1 MANHEDVIKA
11 LLQTFSAPGAG
22 IDIPQ
27 FREDFLPQAPTP
39 PTTTLQDP
47 TTNRGNALAV
57 FGAGLAQPIQ
67 SNQSFQGNTANAAL
81 AGLDVIGQQ
90 RTQENDAAQTLF
102 DNQITQ
108 GQLQREQGQAL
119 TSASLA
125 NAQRDYYNGLIVN
138 AGLED
143 LLTGEAEN
151 DEFMRQVAKDAAAMA
166 KNIMELAPDFFG
178 QDLLDRIYITPD
190 QLYADTLRN
199 LHSVLGV
206 GGSPL
211 QVQAEIMRNIGE
223 QVKYLEMSDDIK
235 ERLGIDLPANPQE
248 FFDNR
253 EKWEGI
259 VDEAQNIRLPGS
271 GITSQVDAART
282 ALAETT
288 AQTKA
293 GAEIQDILNEAGI
306 RAGEFPEVTRASVQ
320 SARAYEKKL
329 SDTFPTKESL
339 AQFSDSQQALL
350 FKAFE
355 NNRRFIEEAEES
367 GFKQNF
373 SRQNPQTSIVSNP
386 NPSTSGVATRFSR

>member
-1 MANHEDVIKA
+1 MSTHEDVIKA

-22 IDIPQ
+22 IDIPK

-108 GQLQREQGQAL
+108 GQLQREQGDSL
-119 TSASLA
+119 TKASIA

-178 QDLLDRIYITPD
+178 QDLLDRIYMTPD
-190 QLYADTLRN
+190 QLYNDVFLN
-199 LHSVLGV
+199 LLEVLGQK
-206 GGSPL
+206 GSPL
-211 QVQAEIMRNIGE
+211 QVQAELMRRIGE
-223 QVKYLEMSDDIK
+223 QVKYLEIADEAK
-235 ERLGIDLPANPQE
+235 KLGVDLPANPQE
-248 FFDNR
+248 FLDNR
-253 EKWEGI
+253 EVWEAKME
-259 VDEAQNIRLPGS
+259 EAQRIRSPGS

-288 AQTKA
+288 ATTKA
-293 GAEIQDILNEAGI
+293 GSEIQDILTEAST
-306 RAGEFPEVTRASVQ
+306 RAGEFPEVTRASVK

-329 SDTFPTKESL
+329 SDTFPTQESM

-355 NNRRFIEEAEES
+355 NNRRFIEEAEAS
-367 GFKQNF
+367 GFKQSF
-373 SRQNPQTSIVSNP
+373 SRQNPQTGIVSNP